1 MSCEHEDFEGKEGE
15 GEGERERERSVD
27 YVCTTKI
34 VTKLPD

>member
-1 MSCEHEDFEGKEGE
+1 MSCEHGDFEGKEGE
-15 GEGERERERSVD
+15 GEGERSVD